1 MRSSPF
7 TFDRSQLK
15 NFCYFVHPFF
25 LKDSIMAKT
34 LCIDWGNTRV
44 KAAVFADGNTIAEKR
59 DFAASEA
66 SSAIDALIAA
76 HKPASCILCSVT
88 KDSIETE
95 RAMEQ
100 QFSNFLKLDGNFRLP
115 IINAYSS
122 PETLGPDRLA
132 LAVGAQAMYPDRN
145 VLVVS
150 LGTCITYNFVQKN
163 KAFRGG
169 AISPGLRMRL
179 KSMHEFTDGLPE
191 INPDGEVLLL
201 GYDTETSMRS
211 GAIYG
216 MASEI
221 DGMVAAFESQY
232 PDFNAVLTGGDG
244 PLLANKL
251 KSKIFADPD
260 LLLKGLNLILK
271 HNVPQLQ

>member
-1 MRSSPF
+1 MP
-7 TFDRSQLK
+7 
-15 NFCYFVHPFF
+15 
-25 LKDSIMAKT
+25 KT

-44 KAAVFADGNTIAEKR
+44 KAAVFNENNMVQEKK
-59 DFAASEA
+59 DFAAADA
-66 SSAIDALIAA
+66 SSAIDAIIAN

-88 KDSIETE
+88 NESRQTE
-95 RAMEQ
+95 AALDQ
-100 QFSNFLKLDGNFRLP
+100 AFSNFLKLDANFRLP

-132 LAVGAQAMYPDRN
+132 MAVAAQAQYPDKN

-150 LGTCITYNFVQKN
+150 LGTCVTYNFVQKN

-179 KSMHEFTDGLPE
+179 KSMHEYTDKLPE

-201 GYDTETSMRS
+201 GYDTATSMRS